1 MTALE
6 FRESLGQNSD
16 QELLGLCLR
25 DDITPY
31 VFESKPEMWSL
42 FKNQLA
48 LRLGTSADSI
58 RVIGSGRLG
67 FSLKP
72 GNNLREFQD
81 TSDIDVIVIS
91 PDLFDEL
98 WQRLLEAAY
107 PRPPMLQRLGGWI
120 AARRNEVYTGWISPL
135 EISLDSKIVGPKAK
149 PVLQLRLQWFN
160 ALKEASQYP
169 PMRHEDISGRLYRTS
184 SHADLYHLD
193 SLAALRR
200 SLLN

>member
-120 AARRNEVYTGWISPL
+120 AA
-135 EISLDSKIVGPKAK
+135 
-149 PVLQLRLQWFN
+149 
-160 ALKEASQYP
+160 
-169 PMRHEDISGRLYRTS
+169 
-184 SHADLYHLD
+184 
-193 SLAALRR
+193 
-200 SLLN
+200 